1 PFFSEA
7 FEICISEASFF
18 CLIHRGAIMYLS
30 TKIDANYSEHDSSG
44 NAYELWKIDNE
55 VCLFDA

>member
-1 PFFSEA
+1 
-7 FEICISEASFF
+7 
-18 CLIHRGAIMYLS
+18 MYLS